1 MNHCHHSVSMN
12 NYSSVSLS
20 DLLNKIGY
28 VNKYP
33 FIENLPLQYYPSV
46 NGDTDT
52 LLTISHDTNLSS
64 SWTFNVTAGVIT
76 SNYLSSS
83 LSVNGSRLAS
93 DASKFN
99 VSQIAIESNILKLVL
114 SFRYNFSDE
123 GFYIHYLYFSDP
135 YDLYDVLRDQ
145 SHRCRYLYVYAG
157 RYLGLYPMSFAIF
170 TFILT
175 TYSKYVIKK
184 DSLT

>member
-1 MNHCHHSVSMN
+1 ME
-12 NYSSVSLS
+12 
-20 DLLNKIGY
+20 K
-28 VNKYP
+28 
-33 FIENLPLQYYPSV
+33 LPLQYYPLV
-46 NGDTDT
+46 NGDSNT

-64 SWTFNVTAGVIT
+64 SWTLNITAAVIR

-99 VSQIAIESNILKLVL
+99 VSQIAMENNILKLVL
-114 SFRYNFSDE
+114 NFQYNFSDE
-123 GFYIHYLYFSDP
+123 GFYIHSLYFFDP

-145 SHRCRYLYVYAG
+145 GHRCRYQILYYADH
-157 RYLGLYPMSFAIF
+157 YLGLHPMSFAFFPI
-170 TFILT
+170 ILT
-175 TYSKYVIKK
+175 TYSKYVIIKK